1 MANITLGKRPE
12 SFKHPV
18 KFPMLD
24 GTVGEITITFKYR
37 TRTEYGQ
44 FIDKVMADAG
54 IENRKGQEKISLE
67 ALMKQSNNNSADH
80 LMQVILDWDLAVPL
94 SRDAVKQLS
103 DEQPAAAAEI
113 METYRVACN
122 EGRLGN

>member
-1 MANITLGKRPE
+1 MANVTLGKRPE

-54 IENRKGQEKISLE
+54 IENRKGQEKLSLE

-80 LMQVILDWDLAVPL
+80 LMQVILDWDLEVPL